1 MEMIS
6 IYIMGKKYEVPKGL
20 TIMKAME
27 YAGYRFIRGCGC
39 RDGKCGACGTVYRT
53 PDSYKLKV
61 ALACQIVIEENMD
74 LTQIPFYP
82 ANKAIY
88 DINKLTPSVETIIKL
103 YPEINRCLSCNTC
116 KKICPQ
122 ELEVMQFMQAALR
135 GDIEKVAK
143 LSFECIMCGLC
154 ASRCPAETVQYY
166 ISILCRRLYAKYLVP
181 KAPDLEKRGKEIE
194 EGMFDQELQKL
205 TGADRK
211 TLEEMYAKREI
222 EAVGLEEM
230 GGG

>member
-1 MEMIS
+1 MEMIN
-6 IYIMGKKYEVPKGL
+6 IFIMGKKYEVPKGL

-27 YAGYRFIRGCGC
+27 YSGYKFIRGCGC

-53 PDSYKLKV
+53 PDDYKLKV
-61 ALACQIVIEENMD
+61 ALACQIIIEENMH

-88 DINKLTPSVETIIKL
+88 NLKELKPTVETLLKL
-103 YPEINRCLSCNTC
+103 YPELNRCLSCNSC

-135 GDIEKVAK
+135 GDIEKAAK

-166 ISILCRRLYAKYLVP
+166 ISILCRRLYAKHLVP
-181 KAPDLEKRGKEIE
+181 KAPDLEKRAKEIE
-194 EGMFDQELQKL
+194 EGKFDEELKKL
-205 TGADRK
+205 TKADRK
-211 TLEEMYAKREI
+211 TLEKMYAEREI
-222 EAVGLEEM
+222 E
-230 GGG
+230 